1 MKVLTELVSTSMR
14 ENQPISAFGT
24 NLFLIFCTNPF
35 LVKILFS
42 EKTFSHLGLMFETTL
57 APCVSCFLVMLSL
70 LELTTPTFNPFQLLF
85 TTVSSA
91 QLLIALASPF

>member
-42 EKTFSHLGLMFETTL
+42 EKPSLTL
-57 APCVSCFLVMLSL
+57 A
-70 LELTTPTFNPFQLLF
+70 
-85 TTVSSA
+85 
-91 QLLIALASPF
+91 